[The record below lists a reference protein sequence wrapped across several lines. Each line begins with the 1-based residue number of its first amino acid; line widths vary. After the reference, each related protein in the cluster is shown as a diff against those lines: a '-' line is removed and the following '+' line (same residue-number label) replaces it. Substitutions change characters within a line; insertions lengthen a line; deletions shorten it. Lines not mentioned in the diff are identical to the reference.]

1 MSESITYDLRKGLI
15 ELSTFFCESKCLLI
29 LFSNSLY
36 SKLLIFKGF
45 IVVKF
50 TGDSIALNSSSLIDY
65 ILGEILGSCM
75 ILATLPTEILK
86 GL

>member
-1 MSESITYDLRKGLI
+1 M
-15 ELSTFFCESKCLLI
+15 
-29 LFSNSLY
+29 LFSYSLY

-45 IVVKF
+45 IVVKLM
-50 TGDSIALNSSSLIDY
+50 GDSIALNSSSLIDY